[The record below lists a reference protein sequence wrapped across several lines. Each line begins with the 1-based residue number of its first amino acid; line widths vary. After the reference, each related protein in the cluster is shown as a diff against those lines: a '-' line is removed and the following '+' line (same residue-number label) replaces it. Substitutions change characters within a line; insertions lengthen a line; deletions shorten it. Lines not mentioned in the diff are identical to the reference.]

1 MYDYILMI
9 NYKRY
14 ALYLI
19 RWQLSTPLL
28 APIVAWFKHSPSVF
42 GTREDWIAATIAN
55 FIGGLIFFWVDSF
68 IFTSKALE
76 ASWEVRENVRCA
88 DCGKLCR
95 GYRLVKT
102 NNYDMT
108 KDRYPKFRCEVHS
121 KMKTSKLRKK
131 VVSV

>member
-1 MYDYILMI
+1 MMLMKI

-14 ALYLI
+14 ALYLV

-28 APIVAWFKHSPSVF
+28 APIVAYFKHSSSMF

-68 IFTSKALE
+68 IFTSKSLD
-76 ASWEVRENVRCA
+76 ASWEVKENVRCV

-102 NNYDMT
+102 HNYDRT
-108 KDRYPKFRCEVHS
+108 KEKYPEFRCEEHS
-121 KMKTSKLRKK
+121 QKKTKQLKRKGIK
-131 VVSV
+131 V